1 MNITT
6 HGTARFARASG
17 HDRPQRLHPVRC
29 AMAALAALM
38 LLAASPVAAQT
49 SIDLTVNEARALA
62 SRALLSGEPALALQ
76 IAQTLLAQN
85 PDDRDSLVIV
95 AAAAPRLGDA
105 AAGRQAG
112 ARAWGLSETDTQKYE
127 AARLTALA
135 AVNEERFTLATF
147 WLRRALT
154 VAPNA
159 AERART
165 TQDARAVTRR
175 NPWSTQLS
183 FSLVPSN
190 NVNGGAEDAT
200 STAPGN
206 PTGTLSEDALALSG
220 WRGTLSFGTQYRIQE
235 NQRSRTL
242 VGLQYQIARVRI
254 TEDTTVPDEAFNTAF
269 YEVNIRHDR
278 VLENGSLS
286 LRAARGTYEYR
297 DLDLGAGT
305 TEFQKYDIRRFGLD
319 RQIPLSDRLA
329 LSVSVTREWLDYLA
343 PGIGEVD
350 RTILGT
356 GLSYQL
362 DSGDRLGANFSY
374 VQSEGDSVNYTSDES
389 ILSVSYGWSEPFGPI
404 SLSAGGGF
412 RWTDYPDYRLLLPVD
427 GGRQDTTAFVFMN
440 VGFPQIEYA
449 GFTPGLRI
457 DASQADS
464 NVSRFDRT
472 TFAVGLTINSTF

>member
-1 MNITT
+1 M
-6 HGTARFARASG
+6 
-17 HDRPQRLHPVRC
+17 
-29 AMAALAALM
+29 ALM
-38 LLAASPVAAQT
+38 LLAASPAAAQT
-49 SIDLTVNEARALA
+49 SVDLTLDEARALA
-62 SRALLSGEPALALQ
+62 TRALLSDEPALALQ

-85 PDDRDSLVIV
+85 PDDRASLVIV

-105 AAGRQAG
+105 TAGRQAG
-112 ARAWGLSETDTQKYE
+112 ARAWQLSQTDAQRYE

-135 AVNEERFTLATF
+135 AANEERFTLSTF

-154 VAPNA
+154 VAPND

-165 TQDARAVTRR
+165 TQDARAVARR

-220 WRGTLSFGTQYRIQE
+220 WRGSLSFGTQYRIQE
-235 NQRSRTL
+235 DQRSRTR
-242 VGLQYQIARVRI
+242 VGLQYQISRVRI
-254 TEDTTVPDEAFNTAF
+254 TEDTTVPDEAFNTTS
-269 YEVNIRHDR
+269 YEINLRHDR
-278 VLENGSLS
+278 VLENGLLS

-297 DLDLGAGT
+297 DLDLGSGT
-305 TEFQKYDIRRFGLD
+305 TEFQNYDIWRIGLD
-319 RQIPLSDRLA
+319 RQIPLSDRTA
-329 LSVSVTREWLDYLA
+329 LSLSATREWLDYMA
-343 PGIGEVD
+343 TGIGEVD

-362 DSGDRLGANFSY
+362 ESRDRLSANFTFVKSD
-374 VQSEGDSVNYTSDES
+374 GDSVNYTSEDRT
-389 ILSVSYGWSEPFGPI
+389 LSLSYAWAEPLGPI
-404 SLSAGGGF
+404 SLSVGGGF
-412 RWTDYPDYRLLLPVD
+412 KWTDYPDYRLLLTVD
-427 GGRQDTTAFVFMN
+427 GGRQDQTTFVFMN
-440 VGFPQIEYA
+440 IGFPEIEYA

-472 TFAVGLTINSTF
+472 TLAVGLTVNSTF